1 MAPYLELAARDRDHS
16 AYSRRK
22 RKIEPQHEAG
32 EGHFLR
38 LSFTMRSFPMSVALR
53 ARDARALSRRAI
65 HPGSGSGRTKNLRR
79 RKRAGSASCS
89 TVKRAPSKSARSGI
103 AFSRAVRAVPW
114 APSEPPVALENCSKS
129 TPQVDGAAV
138 FASRHGSE
146 VLGARAVWRLLW
158 WTRLRVH

>member
-1 MAPYLELAARDRDHS
+1 MAPYLELAARGRDLRGF
-16 AYSRRK
+16 SRRN
-22 RKIEPQHEAG
+22 RKQSFNTQQERGIFFALVSPC
-32 EGHFLR
+32 GHSR
-38 LSFTMRSFPMSVALR
+38 CRWHCAPVTPAV
-53 ARDARALSRRAI
+53 SRRAI

-89 TVKRAPSKSARSGI
+89 TIKRAPSESGRSDI

-138 FASRHGSE
+138 FASRCGSE

-158 WTRLRVH
+158 WARLRVY